1 MTYTDR
7 IKQKEYIKK
16 YSEKKKKYLSEYN
29 REYKE
34 KNQAYIIEYRD
45 KRKKLTKI
53 QTFLTKL
60 GIKEYNSITQ
70 VNNKNY
76 WENNKKWINKKRNIQ
91 GAEDTKNFKLII
103 GNKSRVE
110 KLECMNSNCNFN
122 YEVWKKRNV
131 NRPYIECLT
140 FEHINSFFVVSQS
153 FDKEAMNNHPIYHYK
168 ARFLSQKHSL
178 IFKKLQLSDEYLR
191 EYISLSCEQ
200 CQRDN
205 FYQDILDLEKNA
217 N

>member
-1 MTYTDR
+1 MTFDKR
-7 IKQKEYIKK
+7 K
-16 YSEKKKKYLSEYN
+16 YSREYYQENKKKIYVTKKKYYVVFQ
-29 REYKE
+29 E
-34 KNQAYIIEYRD
+34 K
-45 KRKKLTKI
+45 
-53 QTFLTKL
+53 
-60 GIKEYNSITQ
+60 
-70 VNNKNY
+70 
-76 WENNKKWINKKRNIQ
+76 
-91 GAEDTKNFKLII
+91 FKLRI
-103 GNKSRVE
+103 GNKLRVE
-110 KLECMNSNCNFN
+110 ELECMNSNCNFN